1 MVSFPPCYSHEI
13 NLVLTPVISL
23 THHFT
28 GFRFCQ
34 TLLMD
39 TMAPFFSRKLLEDD
53 VVHHL
58 SCLSDV
64 NWWLEKLWNPN
75 TRHSDVTPNQAV
87 SNSQKPT
94 IPGPLVVDQ
103 GILKEK
109 DMTSSE

>member
-1 MVSFPPCYSHEI
+1 
-13 NLVLTPVISL
+13 
-23 THHFT
+23 
-28 GFRFCQ
+28 
-34 TLLMD
+34 MD
-39 TMAPFFSRKLLEDD
+39 TMAPFFSRKLLQDD

-75 TRHSDVTPNQAV
+75 TRHGEVTPNQAV

-94 IPGPLVVDQ
+94 IPGLLMVDQ

-109 DMTSSE
+109 GMTSSE